1 MARSRSVR
9 RSNFAWTLNVL
20 APWCMAMGMVVS
32 LTAEAGQDASI
43 GASLAPNRIGRTSA
57 PLDLV
62 PALPT
67 SGMNQILQSQF
78 QFAGFAKGAIFAND
92 PLAQTASLTLGERKG
107 FLSRPDEIEPR
118 IELKRSANAFPQP
131 DRTNKGNPTVGIRP
145 TFDAKL
151 RAKANLAAYRAEELV
166 LSAEDYLAFDGFDS
180 WSAADQETMANSS
193 FERDQTPSTPTAHN
207 NTTQNTPA
215 QVPASGASP
224 ISAQTNSSSQT
235 ISQLTLRSG
244 GARNQRQD
252 GSTPAVPR
260 AIALASSTPAAAD
273 QTPVQIAEMT
283 KDPKAGLG
291 YAQADS
297 QLSLVPRSSPQRP
310 NYAALLDQDQWARE
324 EKCLAEAIYFEA
336 RSEPE
341 EGQAAVAQVVLNRVS
356 SGLYPPSVCGV
367 VYQNRHRHNAC
378 QFSFACEGKSL
389 RITEPEPWAIAQRI
403 AREVT
408 QGQTYVAD
416 VGGATHY
423 HANYVKPRWSKQLK
437 KMDVIGNHIFY
448 KLRPGQT

>member
-1 MARSRSVR
+1 M
-9 RSNFAWTLNVL
+9 
-20 APWCMAMGMVVS
+20 
-32 LTAEAGQDASI
+32 
-43 GASLAPNRIGRTSA
+43 
-57 PLDLV
+57 
-62 PALPT
+62 
-67 SGMNQILQSQF
+67 
-78 QFAGFAKGAIFAND
+78 
-92 PLAQTASLTLGERKG
+92 
-107 FLSRPDEIEPR
+107 
-118 IELKRSANAFPQP
+118 
-131 DRTNKGNPTVGIRP
+131 
-145 TFDAKL
+145 
-151 RAKANLAAYRAEELV
+151 
-166 LSAEDYLAFDGFDS
+166 
-180 WSAADQETMANSS
+180 
-193 FERDQTPSTPTAHN
+193 
-207 NTTQNTPA
+207 
-215 QVPASGASP
+215 
-224 ISAQTNSSSQT
+224 
-235 ISQLTLRSG
+235 
-244 GARNQRQD
+244 
-252 GSTPAVPR
+252 
-260 AIALASSTPAAAD
+260 
-273 QTPVQIAEMT
+273 QIAEMT

>member
-1 MARSRSVR
+1 
-9 RSNFAWTLNVL
+9 
-20 APWCMAMGMVVS
+20 MG
-32 LTAEAGQDASI
+32 
-43 GASLAPNRIGRTSA
+43 
-57 PLDLV
+57 
-62 PALPT
+62 
-67 SGMNQILQSQF
+67 QILQSQF
-78 QFAGFAKGAIFAND
+78 KFSGFAKEAIFAND
-92 PLAQTASLTLGERKG
+92 PLAQTASLTLGERKE
-107 FLSRPDEIEPR
+107 FLTRPDEIEPR

-180 WSAADQETMANSS
+180 WSAADQETMAISS
-193 FERDQTPSTPTAHN
+193 FETDQTPAITPSQ
-207 NTTQNTPA
+207 NTTAQAPA
-215 QVPASGASP
+215 AGASP
-224 ISAQTNSSSQT
+224 MNADTAST
-235 ISQLTLRSG
+235 LTLRSG
-244 GARNQRQD
+244 GARNRRQD

-260 AIALASSTPAAAD
+260 AIALASTTPAAID
-273 QTPVQIAEMT
+273 QTPLQIAEMT
-283 KDPKAGLG
+283 RHPKPDISSLAK
-291 YAQADS
+291 ADS
-297 QLSLVPRSSPQRP
+297 QLSLVPRSATARP

-324 EKCLAEAIYFEA
+324 ERCLAEAIYFEA

-367 VYQNRHRHNAC
+367 VYQNRQRHNAC

-389 RITEPEPWAIAQRI
+389 RITEPEPWAMAQRI

-423 HANYVKPRWSKQLK
+423 HANYVKPRWAKQLK

>member
-1 MARSRSVR
+1 
-9 RSNFAWTLNVL
+9 
-20 APWCMAMGMVVS
+20 MAMGMVVS

-43 GASLAPNRIGRTSA
+43 SASLAPNRIRRTSA

-260 AIALASSTPAAAD
+260 AIARIKHQCRL
-273 QTPVQIAEMT
+273 
-283 KDPKAGLG
+283 
-291 YAQADS
+291 
-297 QLSLVPRSSPQRP
+297 PR
-310 NYAALLDQDQWARE
+310 
-324 EKCLAEAIYFEA
+324 
-336 RSEPE
+336 
-341 EGQAAVAQVVLNRVS
+341 
-356 SGLYPPSVCGV
+356 
-367 VYQNRHRHNAC
+367 
-378 QFSFACEGKSL
+378 
-389 RITEPEPWAIAQRI
+389 
-403 AREVT
+403 
-408 QGQTYVAD
+408 
-416 VGGATHY
+416 
-423 HANYVKPRWSKQLK
+423 
-437 KMDVIGNHIFY
+437 
-448 KLRPGQT
+448 